1 MRKQK
6 SPYWIQ
12 QHAHASLMGGTHAR
26 NQHKH
31 SRMHLYMLTHTHASA
46 GCLRLHNPFPS
57 SHARLQ
63 ASPYMFQK
71 APACFSKTARITDT
85 SATLRWLLVNQCKH
99 SRVNMFTHMRT
110 HASAGCLP
118 VHDPFHTHTRVCR
131 QVPTCSVNVA
141 HNKHVRDQGKH
152 SRMHMY
158 THMRTHAS
166 VHTCHLHSTHM

>member
-99 SRVNMFTHMRT
+99 SRVNIHT
-110 HASAGCLP
+110 HA
-118 VHDPFHTHTRVCR
+118 HTRLR
-131 QVPTCSVNVA
+131 WMLA
-141 HNKHVRDQGKH
+141 R
-152 SRMHMY
+152 
-158 THMRTHAS
+158 A
-166 VHTCHLHSTHM
+166 